1 MVMLSAAEASLLQWQ
16 LISFQRRG
24 FNRTGCRVALRSTR
38 NDNYPAGGII
48 TTARSLWAQP
58 MAKHSLIRSFTQ
70 SSVGSFVRGSLGTGV
85 AVVARAAGSLIVN
98 KLFATYAPAGGL
110 TLLAQFQNLM
120 AMLTTL
126 PYDGVQVGLVK
137 YLAPLRPGSPRYRAW
152 LGAATA
158 LNAGALLAGA
168 GVLAVRGL
176 LGWSWDSLLVF
187 VLGIALIT
195 GQAMLG
201 SVLLAAGHLRAYI
214 GLSVTLAALGTGAVA
229 ATLLG
234 GCALPGVLLAYLLA
248 QGLTLLPAL
257 GLAARAGLLR
267 GLRLATPPSRLA
279 VRRLSHFLLMAVSTL
294 FFGKAVDYVLRD
306 YLLATFGPTQTDLWQ
321 AVAKLSDNYTMV
333 FGAVM
338 SSVFYPRLAALTGQP
353 RAARGYLLSVL
364 GLLAPVL
371 AAGLGMIFV
380 CRGWLLPF
388 LFAPRLLGAQALLAP
403 QLLGDWAKFLS
414 WLFIFQ
420 LTAQARTG
428 AYVAVQAG
436 SAVAFAGLLAVLL
449 PRYGL
454 EGAVLAHA
462 GRYGLLLLGC
472 GVGALRLVRNAD

>member
-1 MVMLSAAEASLLQWQ
+1 MAKPSLL
-16 LISFQRRG
+16 
-24 FNRTGCRVALRSTR
+24 
-38 NDNYPAGGII
+38 
-48 TTARSLWAQP
+48 
-58 MAKHSLIRSFTQ
+58 RSFAQ
-70 SSVGSFVRGSLGTGV
+70 SPVGSFVRGSLGTGV
-85 AVVARAAGSLIVN
+85 AVAARAAGSLIVN

-152 LGAATA
+152 LGAATV
-158 LNAGALLAGA
+158 LNAAALLAGA
-168 GVLAVRGL
+168 GVLAGRGL
-176 LGWSWDSLLVF
+176 LGWHWSSLLGF
-187 VLGIALIT
+187 VLGIGLLT
-195 GQAMLG
+195 GQALLG
-201 SVLLAAGHLRAYI
+201 SALLAAGHLRAYI

-234 GCALPGVLLAYLLA
+234 GYPLPVVLLAYLLA

-267 GLRLATPPSRLA
+267 GLRPAAPVSRAAL
-279 VRRLSHFLLMAVSTL
+279 RRLGHFLLMAVSTL
-294 FFGKAVDYVLRD
+294 LFGKAVDYVLRG
-306 YLLATFGPTQTDLWQ
+306 YLLDAFGPARTDLWQ

-338 SSVFYPRLAALTGQP
+338 GSVFYPRLAALAGQP
-353 RAARGYLLSVL
+353 RAARRYLLGVL
-364 GLLAPVL
+364 GLLAVVL
-371 AAGLGMIFV
+371 AGGLGLIYG
-380 CRGWLLPF
+380 CRGWLLPL
-388 LFAPRLLGAQALLAP
+388 LFAPRLLGAQEFLAP

-414 WLFIFQ
+414 WIFIFQ

-428 AYVAVQAG
+428 AYVVVQAA
-436 SAVAFAGLLAVLL
+436 SAVVFAGLLAALL

-454 EGAVLAHA
+454 QGAVLAHA
-462 GRYGLLLLGC
+462 ARYGLLLLGC
-472 GVGALRLVRNAD
+472 ALQLMRNEE

>member
-1 MVMLSAAEASLLQWQ
+1 MPITPAATPSAAS
-16 LISFQRRG
+16 
-24 FNRTGCRVALRSTR
+24 
-38 NDNYPAGGII
+38 P
-48 TTARSLWAQP
+48 
-58 MAKHSLIRSFTQ
+58 IRQ
-70 SSVGSFVRGSLGTGV
+70 FVRGSLGTGV
-85 AVVARAAGSLIVN
+85 AVAARAAGSLIVN

-120 AMLTTL
+120 ALLTTL

-158 LNAGALLAGA
+158 LNMVALLAGA

-176 LGWSWDSLLVF
+176 LGWHWSSLLVF
-187 VLGIALIT
+187 VLGIGLIT
-195 GQAMLG
+195 GQALLG
-201 SVLLAAGHLRAYI
+201 SALLAAGRLRAYI
-214 GLSVTLAALGTGAVA
+214 GLSVTLAVLGTVAVA
-229 ATLLG
+229 ATLLSG
-234 GCALPGVLLAYLLA
+234 YALPVVLLAYLLA

-267 GLRLATPPSRLA
+267 GLRPAAPLSRLA
-279 VRRLSHFLLMAVSTL
+279 LRRLSQFLLMAVSTL
-294 FFGKAVDYVLRD
+294 LFGKAVDYVLRD
-306 YLLATFGPTQTDLWQ
+306 YLLGAFGPGRTDLWQ

-338 SSVFYPRLAALTGQP
+338 SSVFYPRLAALTGRP
-353 RAARGYLLSVL
+353 GEARRYLLGVL

-371 AAGLGMIFV
+371 GVGLGLIYA
-380 CRGWLLPF
+380 CRSWLLPL
-388 LFAPRLLGAQALLAP
+388 LFAPKLLAAQEFLAP
-403 QLLGDWAKFLS
+403 QLVGDWAKFLS

-428 AYVAVQAG
+428 AYVVVQAA
-436 SAVAFAGLLAVLL
+436 SAAVFAGLLVLLL

-454 EGAVLAHA
+454 DGAVWAHA
-462 GRYGLLLLGC
+462 ARYGLLLLAC
-472 GVGALRLVRNAD
+472 GAWRLRLMRNEE

>member
-1 MVMLSAAEASLLQWQ
+1 M
-16 LISFQRRG
+16 
-24 FNRTGCRVALRSTR
+24 
-38 NDNYPAGGII
+38 
-48 TTARSLWAQP
+48 ARP
-58 MAKHSLIRSFTQ
+58 SLIRSFAR
-70 SSVGSFVRGSLGTGV
+70 SPIGSFVRGSLGTGV
-85 AVVARAAGSLIVN
+85 AVVVRAAGSLIVN

-152 LGAATA
+152 LGAATV
-158 LNAGALLAGA
+158 LNAAALLAGA
-168 GVLAVRGL
+168 GVLAGRGL
-176 LGWSWDSLLVF
+176 LGWHWSSLLGF
-187 VLGIALIT
+187 VLGIGLIT
-195 GQAMLG
+195 GQALLG
-201 SVLLAAGHLRAYI
+201 SALLAAGHLRAYI

-234 GCALPGVLLAYLLA
+234 GSPLPVVLLAYLLA

-267 GLRLATPPSRLA
+267 GLRPAAPVSRTAL
-279 VRRLSHFLLMAVSTL
+279 RRLGHFLLMAVSTL
-294 FFGKAVDYVLRD
+294 LFGKVVDYVLRD
-306 YLLATFGPTQTDLWQ
+306 YLLGAFGPARTDLWQ

-338 SSVFYPRLAALTGQP
+338 GSVFFPRLAALTGQP

-364 GLLAPVL
+364 GLLAVVL
-371 AAGLGMIFV
+371 AGGLGLIYG
-380 CRGWLLPF
+380 CRGWLLPL
-388 LFAPRLLGAQALLAP
+388 LFAPRLLGAQEFLAP

-414 WLFIFQ
+414 WVLIFQ

-428 AYVAVQAG
+428 AYVAVQAA
-436 SAVAFAGLLAVLL
+436 SALMFAGLLAALL

-454 EGAVLAHA
+454 QGAVLAHA
-462 GRYGLLLLGC
+462 ARYGLLLLG
-472 GVGALRLVRNAD
+472 GAGRLMRNEE